1 MSTSTTKTK
10 DMVTTAMF
18 VAIILAMS
26 FVPYLGYI
34 PLGFMNA
41 TIIHIPVIIGAI
53 LLGPARGAFL
63 GGIFGL
69 TSMINNTFNP
79 NLTSFVFSPFYS
91 IGNVHGNFKSLMI
104 CFVPR
109 ILIGVVAYYVYTGIV
124 KLVKK
129 KKNDGKGSAAVYAA
143 QPEGAAPE
151 SCQGPLA
158 AGALTN
164 TLLVMNGIYF
174 LFGSSYANAKGIAT
188 DALYGVILGVIGTQ
202 GVPEAIVAAVLTV
215 AIGKALLHIRR

>member
-91 IGNVHGNFKSLMI
+91 LGNVHGNFKS
-104 CFVPR
+104 
-109 ILIGVVAYYVYTGIV
+109 LIGVVAYYVYTGIV

-129 KKNDGKGSAAVYAA
+129 KKNDGKGSAAALAA
-143 QPEGAAPE
+143 AG
-151 SCQGPLA
+151 A

-202 GVPEAIVAAVLTV
+202 GVPEAIVAAVLTA

>member
-1 MSTSTTKTK
+1 MEKKMRTSTTKTK

-41 TIIHIPVIIGAI
+41 TIIHVPVIIGAI

-91 IGNVHGNFKSLMI
+91 LGNVHGNFKSLMI

-124 KLVKK
+124 KL
-129 KKNDGKGSAAVYAA
+129 
-143 QPEGAAPE
+143 
-151 SCQGPLA
+151 
-158 AGALTN
+158 
-164 TLLVMNGIYF
+164 
-174 LFGSSYANAKGIAT
+174 GSSYANAKGIAT

-202 GVPEAIVAAVLTV
+202 GVPEAIVAAVLTA

>member
-1 MSTSTTKTK
+1 MEKKMSTSTTKTK

-91 IGNVHGNFKSLMI
+91 LGNVHGNFKSLMI

-129 KKNDGKGSAAVYAA
+129 KKNDGKGSAAA
-143 QPEGAAPE
+143 
-151 SCQGPLA
+151 LA
-158 AGALTN
+158 ASRCGRSTYEYTARYEWHLLFVWKQLCQCKGNCHRCPVWCDSWCDWNTGRTGSDCGGGADCGNRKSTA
-164 TLLVMNGIYF
+164 
-174 LFGSSYANAKGIAT
+174 SYQT
-188 DALYGVILGVIGTQ
+188 VIEMLIF
-202 GVPEAIVAAVLTV
+202 
-215 AIGKALLHIRR
+215 

>member
-129 KKNDGKGSAAVYAA
+129 KKNDGKGSAAALAA
-143 QPEGAAPE
+143 AG
-151 SCQGPLA
+151 A
-158 AGALTN
+158 AGALTKSTACYERHLLFVWKQLCQCKGNCHRCPVRCDSWCDWN
-164 TLLVMNGIYF
+164 TGRT
-174 LFGSSYANAKGIAT
+174 GSDCGGGADCGNRKSTASY
-188 DALYGVILGVIGTQ
+188 Q
-202 GVPEAIVAAVLTV
+202 TV
-215 AIGKALLHIRR
+215 TEMLIF

>member
-91 IGNVHGNFKSLMI
+91 LGNVHGNFKSLMI

-109 ILIGVVAYYVYTGIV
+109 ILIGVARYERHLFFVWKQLCQCKGNCHRCPVWCDSWCDRNTGRT
-124 KLVKK
+124 
-129 KKNDGKGSAAVYAA
+129 GSDCGG
-143 QPEGAAPE
+143 GADCGNRKSTA
-151 SCQGPLA
+151 
-158 AGALTN
+158 
-164 TLLVMNGIYF
+164 
-174 LFGSSYANAKGIAT
+174 SY
-188 DALYGVILGVIGTQ
+188 Q
-202 GVPEAIVAAVLTV
+202 TV
-215 AIGKALLHIRR
+215 TEMLIF

>member
-1 MSTSTTKTK
+1 
-10 DMVTTAMF
+10 
-18 VAIILAMS
+18 
-26 FVPYLGYI
+26 
-34 PLGFMNA
+34 
-41 TIIHIPVIIGAI
+41 
-53 LLGPARGAFL
+53 
-63 GGIFGL
+63 
-69 TSMINNTFNP
+69 MINNTFNP

-91 IGNVHGNFKSLMI
+91 LGNVHGNFKSLII

-124 KLVKK
+124 KLIK
-129 KKNDGKGSAAVYAA
+129 KKNSGKSSAAALAA
-143 QPEGAAPE
+143 AG
-151 SCQGPLA
+151 A

-202 GVPEAIVAAVLTV
+202 GVPEAIVAAVLTA

>member
-79 NLTSFVFSPFYS
+79 NLTSFVFFSRFTS
-91 IGNVHGNFKSLMI
+91 LGNVHGNFKSLMI
-104 CFVPR
+104 LLCAANSDWRCGILCIYRDCKACKEEEKRRKRQCCCTWRQPVRQEHLR
-109 ILIGVVAYYVYTGIV
+109 IHCSL
-124 KLVKK
+124 
-129 KKNDGKGSAAVYAA
+129 
-143 QPEGAAPE
+143 
-151 SCQGPLA
+151 
-158 AGALTN
+158 
-164 TLLVMNGIYF
+164 
-174 LFGSSYANAKGIAT
+174 
-188 DALYGVILGVIGTQ
+188 
-202 GVPEAIVAAVLTV
+202 
-215 AIGKALLHIRR
+215 

>member
-1 MSTSTTKTK
+1 MEKKMSTLTTKTK

-26 FVPYLGYI
+26 FVPYLGFI

-91 IGNVHGNFKSLMI
+91 LGNVHGNFKSLML

-124 KLVKK
+124 KLIK
-129 KKNDGKGSAAVYAA
+129 KKNSGKSSVAALAA
-143 QPEGAAPE
+143 AG
-151 SCQGPLA
+151 A

-174 LFGSSYANAKGIAT
+174 LFGSSYANAKGIAI

-202 GVPEAIVAAVLTV
+202 GVPEAIVAAVLTA

>member
-91 IGNVHGNFKSLMI
+91 LGNVHGNFKSLMI

-129 KKNDGKGSAAVYAA
+129 KKNDGKGSAAA
-143 QPEGAAPE
+143 
-151 SCQGPLA
+151 LA
-158 AGALTN
+158 AAGDRKS
-164 TLLVMNGIYF
+164 V
-174 LFGSSYANAKGIAT
+174 
-188 DALYGVILGVIGTQ
+188 V
-202 GVPEAIVAAVLTV
+202 
-215 AIGKALLHIRR
+215 

>member
-1 MSTSTTKTK
+1 MEKKMSTSTTKTK

-91 IGNVHGNFKSLMI
+91 LGNVHGNFKSLMI

-129 KKNDGKGSAAVYAA
+129 KKNDGKGSAAALA
-143 QPEGAAPE
+143 
-151 SCQGPLA
+151 A
-158 AGALTN
+158 AGAAGGAARWGGHLQRADLFRRRNAGPHRPRMEISRRISPQPGTA
-164 TLLVMNGIYF
+164 
-174 LFGSSYANAKGIAT
+174 LFGAKRIPGYCYLMAG
-188 DALYGVILGVIGTQ
+188 YEQV
-202 GVPEAIVAAVLTV
+202 
-215 AIGKALLHIRR
+215 

>member
-1 MSTSTTKTK
+1 MSTLTTKTK

-91 IGNVHGNFKSLMI
+91 LGNVHGNFKSLMI

-129 KKNDGKGSAAVYAA
+129 KNSGKSSVAALAA
-143 QPEGAAPE
+143 AG
-151 SCQGPLA
+151 A

-188 DALYGVILGVIGTQ
+188 DALYGVILGVIGT
-202 GVPEAIVAAVLTV
+202 
-215 AIGKALLHIRR
+215 